1 MVDVEKKDL
10 YSNDPYYLSKN
21 KLNIKFPLV
30 TDHQRSLLF
39 NIDDKLEEF
48 ETIIKKSVT
57 NYRDCF
63 CNGLIL
69 TGAPGTGKT
78 YNIKKWLNELV
89 EQKKL
94 GGYDEFSGKISP
106 ITLFKVMKDA
116 SEKENNVLLLDDCD
130 VFTQPE
136 SLNILKAALNTST
149 NNDSTGFRR
158 VSYGTKGQVSSFD
171 FKSYLIMITNETFQR
186 EGNNDISEHMKAVL
200 DRVHLMNVT
209 LTPEDINIKNL
220 SIVEEFINNSSNLRE
235 DTKNELIKVFHEEI
249 SEFINYGCFERCK
262 INLPIRF
269 FMKLADLIILF
280 GTSWKSFS
288 TDYKRLKAN
297 LEMSKNGIGVLKR
310 L

>member
-1 MVDVEKKDL
+1 
-10 YSNDPYYLSKN
+10 
-21 KLNIKFPLV
+21 
-30 TDHQRSLLF
+30 
-39 NIDDKLEEF
+39 
-48 ETIIKKSVT
+48 
-57 NYRDCF
+57 
-63 CNGLIL
+63 
-69 TGAPGTGKT
+69 
-78 YNIKKWLNELV
+78 
-89 EQKKL
+89 
-94 GGYDEFSGKISP
+94 
-106 ITLFKVMKDA
+106 MKDA

-262 INLPIRF
+262 INLSIRF
-269 FMKLADLIILF
+269 FMKLAVFELIISNCK
-280 GTSWKSFS
+280 GSFS
-288 TDYKRLKAN
+288 TFSLTIFVLFFKLLLIWLIDSDLKFIGSAIPLN
-297 LEMSKNGIGVLKR
+297 LTL
-310 L
+310 